1 MLIALYFL
9 FIIGW
14 GVSAFLAIKRNSI
27 AWVSSMWGFWLAF
40 TIIGWFI

>member
-9 FIIGW
+9 FLICW
-14 GVSAFLAIKRNSI
+14 NVSAVLAIKRNSTT
-27 AWVSSMWGFWLAF
+27 WLFSMWGFWLAF